1 MRSKNTDII
10 FKYILGKFYKNT
22 MTKEDMFEFI
32 EKNVYKNKN
41 KDYIN
46 NYLSN
51 RFYTVIK
58 YLHKTNNKW
67 LERHII
73 NIIYKYLY
81 NIISGIVIFV
91 ISDRD
96 IIDVITDN
104 SIYVS

>member
-1 MRSKNTDII
+1 MCIRIKIKT
-10 FKYILGKFYKNT
+10 
-22 MTKEDMFEFI
+22 
-32 EKNVYKNKN
+32 
-41 KDYIN
+41 
-46 NYLSN
+46 LSN